1 MDSLTARIG
10 FADEHMGFAK
20 AQDQGIAAY
29 LWHGLG
35 LVSGLVQGAAP
46 PTQPDFLGAYLDL
59 LLITRSEIWREVL

>member
-1 MDSLTARIG
+1 MDSLTARLG

-35 LVSGLVQGAAP
+35 LVSGLVQGVGAP
-46 PTQPDFLGAYLDL
+46 TDPDFLGAHLDL
-59 LLITRSEIWREVL
+59 LLTTPTEIWREVL